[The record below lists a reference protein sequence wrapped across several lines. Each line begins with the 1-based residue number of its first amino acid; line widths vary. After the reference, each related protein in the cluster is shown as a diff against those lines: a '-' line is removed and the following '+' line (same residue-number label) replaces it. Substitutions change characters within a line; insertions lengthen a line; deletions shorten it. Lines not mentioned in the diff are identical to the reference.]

1 MAIHF
6 TFEDGDKAKVFSIT
20 GELTAGTDANLLLEN
35 VQKESANKSKK
46 IIFDLRE
53 IYYINSTGIGMLA
66 RMVSHIRKM
75 GGECALVLARNNVAT
90 ALQGTGFLK
99 VVPHFFSHEGALGDT
114 KESPGGSR
122 LSLKD

>member
-6 TFEDGDKAKVFSIT
+6 SFEDGGKAKVFTVS
-20 GELTAGTDANLLLEN
+20 GEFTAGTDANLLLEK
-35 VQKESANKSKK
+35 VTKEATDKSKK

-75 GGECALVLARNNVAT
+75 GGECALVLARNNVTT

-99 VVPHFFSHEGALGDT
+99 VVPHFFSHEGALGDV
-114 KESPGGSR
+114 KESPGR
-122 LSLKD
+122 L